1 MKFKQLVLA
10 LPLAC
15 LLQLASHANAQ
26 PAQESALVQARQGFT
41 TKIIRQG
48 EKYPAIPAP
57 PAGVFER
64 VQYKSPVGALAAYIT
79 PKPEGKGKYPAI
91 IWITGGDSNSLDEMW
106 TPKPRENDQSA
117 AAYRRK
123 GLVLMLP
130 SLRGGNDN
138 PGQREGFYGEVDDVI
153 AAADYLASLPHVDPQ
168 RIYLGGHSTG
178 GTLAMLVGASTNKFR
193 AIFAFGPV
201 ASASYY
207 GANYNYYDLKNIE
220 EIKRRAPILW
230 LDAVRSDMYVL
241 EGAVGGNVEDLHT
254 MRQKNLNPAIRF
266 REVAGKT
273 HFSILAPANEM
284 IAEKIIDAANGGEEV
299 EITNAD
305 IRELARKK

>member
-1 MKFKQLVLA
+1 MKFKQLILA

-15 LLQLASHANAQ
+15 LVQLASHANAQ

-57 PAGVFER
+57 PAGVFDR
-64 VQYKSPVGALAAYIT
+64 VKYKSPVGLLSAYVT
-79 PKPEGKGKYPAI
+79 PKPAGDGKYPAI

-106 TPKPRENDQSA
+106 TPKPRDNDQSA
-117 AAYRRK
+117 AAYRRP

-138 PGQREGFYGEVDDVI
+138 PGQRESFYGEVDDVI
-153 AAADYLASLPHVDPQ
+153 AAADYLASLPYVDPK

-178 GTLAMLVGASTNKFR
+178 GTLVLLVGASTNKFR
-193 AIFAFGPV
+193 GIFAFGPV

-207 GANYNYYDLKNIE
+207 GKNYNYYDLKDME
-220 EIKRRAPILW
+220 EVKRRAPILW
-230 LDAVRSDMYVL
+230 LNSVRSETYVL
-241 EGAVGGNVEDLHT
+241 EGAVGGNTDDLHA
-254 MRQKNLNPAIRF
+254 MRTRTLNSAVHF

-284 IAEKIIDAANGGEEV
+284 IAEKIIDAASGGGEV
-299 EITNAD
+299 EIDSAD
-305 IRELARKK
+305 IRELARQK